1 MAEEN
6 KQGSDVDDLGAAQLR
21 HTVKSSKLLYS
32 APDIVLRAP
41 IYLIFTIAFTALLY
55 SFWAKKDEL
64 VVAPLTLKREA
75 VTIQAVGAGIVTY
88 VMTEEN
94 ARIASG
100 DPIAVVQEQ
109 IRAAASPEQQALYA
123 EKQELEKELDKALKD
138 YDHQIS
144 QLHLDLDDLRRNN
157 SSNKGALQSRIQTI
171 RLQLDA
177 AKRASES
184 VERKL
189 ALARKRLGT
198 KEKLYL
204 ARDLT
209 ITEYEEAQES
219 VSDLERSSHDSQSE
233 IQKIRLTLQTTRDEL
248 RIVQN
253 LHREEKI
260 VRDIQKQE
268 KNQARDVKDLK
279 ERIDSTV
286 NRIKG
291 VDTMVRG
298 VSYDENTALYKSNFD
313 GLVTGSHIKNGQ
325 LIAGGAPVAT
335 IVKQSAPLEAHVL
348 VQNQDIGRLKH
359 GQEVKIKYFA
369 YPYQD
374 YGVQK
379 GTIVDIAIKSGGQ
392 DAPEGTYVVRAALHQ
407 ETISKPGGKVKN
419 LEIGLAG
426 SAEIITGD
434 KRLIELVFSPVSRFF
449 TKPED

>member
-286 NRIKG
+286 NRI
-291 VDTMVRG
+291 
-298 VSYDENTALYKSNFD
+298 
-313 GLVTGSHIKNGQ
+313 
-325 LIAGGAPVAT
+325 
-335 IVKQSAPLEAHVL
+335 
-348 VQNQDIGRLKH
+348 
-359 GQEVKIKYFA
+359 
-369 YPYQD
+369 
-374 YGVQK
+374 
-379 GTIVDIAIKSGGQ
+379 
-392 DAPEGTYVVRAALHQ
+392 
-407 ETISKPGGKVKN
+407 
-419 LEIGLAG
+419 
-426 SAEIITGD
+426 
-434 KRLIELVFSPVSRFF
+434 
-449 TKPED
+449 